1 LKRKAAPLPMLHV
14 AEPPAAYLGR
24 PPIVVDCSV
33 LTASLFEEELRD
45 EARRI
50 LVGKSLHAPLLLDSE
65 IANVAVKKSRGGWPP
80 AVVGDALA
88 DYVQQAIEFH
98 RPDVQAQYA
107 LAMRY
112 GLSGYDAAY
121 LWLAG
126 MLQAPLATFD
136 VRLAKAAR
144 EHLAGGPR
152 D

>member
-1 LKRKAAPLPMLHV
+1 MKRKSAPLPALHV
-14 AEPPAAYLGR
+14 AEPSGAYLGR

-33 LTASLFEEELRD
+33 LTAALFEEELRD

-50 LVGKSLHAPLLLDSE
+50 LVGKSLHAPILLDSE
-65 IANVAVKKSRGGWPP
+65 IANVAVKKSRNGWPA

-88 DYVQQAIEFH
+88 DYAQQAIEFH

-121 LWLAG
+121 LWVAG

-136 VRLAKAAR
+136 ARLAKAAR
-144 EHLAGGPR
+144 EHLAGGP
-152 D
+152 